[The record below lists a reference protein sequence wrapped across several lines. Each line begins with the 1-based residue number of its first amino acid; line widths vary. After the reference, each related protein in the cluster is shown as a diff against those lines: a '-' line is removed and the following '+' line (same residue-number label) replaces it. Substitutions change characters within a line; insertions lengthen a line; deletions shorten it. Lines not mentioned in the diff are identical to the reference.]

1 MNMRQ
6 MKVKCCKIEVKIVQ
20 FEFSKGKTDYNLEVL
35 TMKVKK
41 KYNVDDGIDFIFD
54 GNQSDLSGLWPD
66 KEENNKI

>member
-6 MKVKCCKIEVKIVQ
+6 MKVKCKMEVKIVQ
-20 FEFSKGKTDYNLEVL
+20 FEFNKRKTDYNLEVL

-41 KYNVDDGIDFIFD
+41 KYSVDDGIHFIFD

-66 KEENNKI
+66 NEENDKI